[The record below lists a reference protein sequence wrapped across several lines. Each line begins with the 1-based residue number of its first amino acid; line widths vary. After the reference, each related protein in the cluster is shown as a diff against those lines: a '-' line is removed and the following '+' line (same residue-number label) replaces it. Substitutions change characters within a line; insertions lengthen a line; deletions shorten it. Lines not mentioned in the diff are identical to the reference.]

1 MPPVI
6 CRYLES
12 SPSFRQPTPIIN
24 MVMDVCAGVWLVA
37 RLQCDD
43 ANLQIPMTSE
53 RPVEGYD
60 PSGVIE
66 TDRVGHRLLTEPLLN
81 AGSAFTQEQ
90 RDQFGLHGL
99 LPATVSTLEQQLS
112 RTYEAYQRKNDDL
125 ERHIYLRSLQDR
137 NEVLFY
143 ALLQRHL
150 TEMMPI
156 IYTPVVGLASEQFSN
171 IYRRPRGLFITYS
184 DRDRIEEIVDRAPVP
199 RVDVIVVTDGGRIL
213 GLGDQGAGGMVI
225 PIGKLSLYTACGGIH
240 PGRTL
245 PVLLDV
251 GTDNPTR
258 LNDPLYLGWRH
269 TRVKGEAYDELV
281 DKFVGA
287 VIKRFP
293 DVLLQ
298 WEDFGQENAGRLL
311 QRYRHKLCTFNDDI
325 QGTAASVIG
334 TLLAAT
340 RLCETQLRDQRIA
353 VLGAGAAGCGFS
365 EQLITA
371 MVQQGLTEAEARSRF
386 FLIDRQ
392 GLLLDDMRELLP
404 FQQRLAQPRASIAG
418 WKLANPGA
426 VTLSDVAAN
435 ARVTIL
441 IGLSGRPGLFTVDI
455 VREIA
460 RHTPRPIILPLS
472 NPTSHSEAAP
482 ADLLEWT
489 DGRAIIATG
498 SSFPD
503 VRFRGETFA
512 IAQCNNSYVFPAI
525 GLGVLAA
532 RARRVTDGMIMA
544 AAQSLAETSP
554 AQRDPKAPLLP
565 LLRDIHDVTR
575 HIARAV
581 ALQAQRDGVAER
593 ISPEALEI
601 QMTSNFWIPAYPTLR
616 RKPTES

>member
-1 MPPVI
+1 M
-6 CRYLES
+6 ES
-12 SPSFRQPTPIIN
+12 TRTI
-24 MVMDVCAGVWLVA
+24 
-37 RLQCDD
+37 
-43 ANLQIPMTSE
+43 
-53 RPVEGYD
+53 EGYD

-66 TDRVGHRLLTEPLLN
+66 TELIGYHLLTEPLLN
-81 AGSAFTQEQ
+81 AGSAFTREQ
-90 RDQFGLHGL
+90 RDEFGLHGL

-112 RTYEAYQRKNDDL
+112 RTYEAYQRKGDDL

-143 ALLQRHL
+143 ALVQRHL

-156 IYTPVVGLASEQFSN
+156 IYTPVVGLASEQFSH
-171 IYRRPRGLFITYS
+171 IYRRPRGLFITYP
-184 DRDRIEEIVDRAPVP
+184 DRDRIEAIVDRAPVP

-213 GLGDQGAGGMVI
+213 GLGDQGVGGMVI

-258 LNDPLYLGWRH
+258 LNDPLYIGWRH
-269 TRVKGEAYDELV
+269 ARVKGEAYDELV
-281 DKFVGA
+281 DKFVQA

-311 QRYRHKLCTFNDDI
+311 ERYRHKLCTFNDDI
-325 QGTAASVIG
+325 QGTAASVTG
-334 TLLAAT
+334 TLLTAM
-340 RLCETQLRDQRIA
+340 RVCETKLRDQRIA
-353 VLGAGAAGCGFS
+353 VLGAGTAGCGIS

-386 FLIDRQ
+386 YLVDRQ
-392 GLLLDDMRELLP
+392 GLLLDDMHELPP
-404 FQQRLAQPRASIAG
+404 FQRRLAQTRAHIAG
-418 WKLANPGA
+418 WRLANPGA
-426 VTLSDVAAN
+426 VTLADVVAN

-441 IGLSGRPGLFTVDI
+441 IGFSGRPGLFTEEI
-455 VREIA
+455 VREMA
-460 RHTPRPIILPLS
+460 QHTPRPIILPLS
-472 NPTSHSEAAP
+472 NPTSHSEATP

-503 VRFRGETFA
+503 VRFRGDTIP

-532 RARRVTDGMIMA
+532 RARRVTDEMLMA
-544 AAQSLAETSP
+544 AAEALAETSP
-554 AQRDPKAPLLP
+554 AHCDPKAPLLP
-565 LLRDIHDVTR
+565 RLRDIHEVTR
-575 HIARAV
+575 QIARAV

-593 ISPEALEI
+593 ISSESLEAQL
-601 QMTSNFWIPAYPTLR
+601 TANFWIPAYPTLR
-616 RKPTES
+616 RKPRER